1 MSKIDVIKG
10 LVKSMSST
18 LNDNGYTVTVDLV
31 DEIPVSLTVVKNSIY
46 IGIIDIGTYDD
57 KLSKINETLLS
68 VKMTWGEHSSKPE
81 MVITLCRMY
90 DGYDYEVDRYNL
102 AYYY

>member
-1 MSKIDVIKG
+1 MSKIQVIKG
-10 LVKSMSST
+10 LVKSITAT
-18 LNDNGYTVTVDLV
+18 LGDNGYTVTVDLV
-31 DEIPVSLTVVKNSIY
+31 DDVPVSLTVVKNNKF

-57 KLSKINETLLS
+57 QLAKIKETLLS
-68 VKMTWGEHSSKPE
+68 VKMTWGEKSSKPE

>member
-1 MSKIDVIKG
+1 MSKVEVTKG

-18 LNDNGYTVTVDLV
+18 LNDNGYTVTADLV
-31 DEIPVSLTVVKNSIY
+31 DDVPVSLSVVKNNKF

-102 AYYY
+102 ECYC

>member
-1 MSKIDVIKG
+1 MSKIQVIKG

-31 DEIPVSLTVVKNSIY
+31 DDVPVSLTVVKNSTY
-46 IGIIDIGTYDD
+46 IGIIDIGTYDEQ
-57 KLSKINETLLS
+57 LTKINETLLS
-68 VKMTWGEHSSKPE
+68 VKMTWGEKSSKPE

>member
-1 MSKIDVIKG
+1 MSKIEVIKG

-18 LNDNGYTVTVDLV
+18 LNDNGYTVTAELV
-31 DEIPVSLTVVKNSIY
+31 DEVPVSLTVVKNSTY
-46 IGIIDIGTYDD
+46 IGIIDIGTYDEQ
-57 KLSKINETLLS
+57 LTKINETLLS
-68 VKMTWGEHSSKPE
+68 VKMTWGENSSKPE